1 MGDYKV
7 SSSTSSLTK
16 TKTTTLGSFSIDIIQ
31 LVLFSS
37 VTMNVSFFDDN
48 YNFFDSV
55 NLNLTTNGNSAH
67 VYDVTY
73 DAAKTA
79 TSAASAASVAS
90 VNAASAASAAL
101 KTDAATDAATA
112 LTTASTAL
120 TTAATALTTASDA
133 LTTASEAL
141 TDASDDAA
149 LTAAAAAD
157 AASDAASDA
166 AVNAGS
172 VNTASIAL
180 NTASIALNTAS
191 IALNTA
197 SEYNYTKWGQY
208 TTETEEAVVAEI
220 EVTDKIKIATT
231 DNSQTD
237 GYIINFVTDYIEQ
250 VYLK

>member
-7 SSSTSSLTK
+7 SSPSL

-67 VYDVTY
+67 VYDTTDNVTY
-73 DAAKTA
+73 NATKTA

-90 VNAASAASAAL
+90 VNAASAAL

-112 LTTASTAL
+112 LTTAS
-120 TTAATALTTASDA
+120 D
-133 LTTASEAL
+133 AL
-141 TDASDDAA
+141 TDATA
-149 LTAAAAAD
+149 LTAAAAALT
-157 AASDAASDA
+157 AAAAASDA

-172 VNTASIAL
+172 VNAASAL

-191 IALNTA
+191 VALNTTLIVKA
-197 SEYNYTKWGQY
+197 AEYNYIKWGQN
-208 TTETEEAVVAEI
+208 
-220 EVTDKIKIATT
+220 IATT
-231 DNSQTD
+231 DNSKTD
-237 GYIINFVTDYIEQ
+237 GYIIKFVTDYIEQ
-250 VYLK
+250 VYLKPT